1 MRLNVVGSGRTRVVT
16 GLPVLDELLDLLAKT
31 AGFDLELESHAD
43 QGEGQVE
50 AVGAALGRALAE
62 ALERPGTW
70 AIGGATAPSEEALA
84 HVSLEASGRPL
95 VVTNVDLTS
104 AHLGGLRGDLLAD
117 LIDALARSAGLTV
130 HVRLLHGEETRH
142 IADAI
147 VKALGLAL
155 AHACST
161 RRAQ

>member
-1 MRLNVVGSGRTRVVT
+1 M
-16 GLPVLDELLDLLAKT
+16 
-31 AGFDLELESHAD
+31 
-43 QGEGQVE
+43 
-50 AVGAALGRALAE
+50 
-62 ALERPGTW
+62 
-70 AIGGATAPSEEALA
+70 
-84 HVSLEASGRPL
+84 SLEASGRPL

-161 RRAQ
+161 KRAQ